1 MTKLLELQKAVANRN
16 FEHDAIDEDLEFV
29 EDQFDAFHK
38 YFNAVYEDICAGETA
53 KVLLSS
59 GRWTTEQ
66 YQDKIVSLDQN
77 RRMAHDRAVDACKI
91 LNRMCDMHQV
101 EHICPD
107 KYDRATVA
115 DYVGNVMQEYYQEGL
130 SKQLELKSHTKS
142 AVREKAE
149 YLYAGKYWV
158 DISSAYG
165 CITTGFICTG
175 TGPTADIYQGEI
187 FIEPDDFSRKIKAEK
202 LDEYVENSYI
212 LKELAEYVKDN
223 TEKLLE
229 GKLNNSKKA
238 SE

>member
-1 MTKLLELQKAVANRN
+1 MTKLSELQKAVANRN

-29 EDQFDAFHK
+29 EDQFDAFRK

-53 KVLLSS
+53 KVFLSS

-130 SKQLELKSHTKS
+130 SKQRDTYRLWKDLENSMMHGEQDSMLRFPLLMQSEKMYLLKSRHM
-142 AVREKAE
+142 
-149 YLYAGKYWV
+149 
-158 DISSAYG
+158 
-165 CITTGFICTG
+165 
-175 TGPTADIYQGEI
+175 I
-187 FIEPDDFSRKIKAEK
+187 FQSHR
-202 LDEYVENSYI
+202 
-212 LKELAEYVKDN
+212 
-223 TEKLLE
+223 
-229 GKLNNSKKA
+229 
-238 SE
+238 

>member
-1 MTKLLELQKAVANRN
+1 MTKLSELQKAVANRN

-29 EDQFDAFHK
+29 EDQFDAFRK

-130 SKQLELKSHTKS
+130 SKQ
-142 AVREKAE
+142 REKDKQTS
-149 YLYAGKYWV
+149 L
-158 DISSAYG
+158 D
-165 CITTGFICTG
+165 
-175 TGPTADIYQGEI
+175 TAFDNA
-187 FIEPDDFSRKIKAEK
+187 KKAEK
-202 LDEYVENSYI
+202 NPAEAYKRKRLRRSSEE
-212 LKELAEYVKDN
+212 ELEI
-223 TEKLLE
+223 
-229 GKLNNSKKA
+229 
-238 SE
+238 